1 MADGADPGAR
11 SDMALAASAAGRAFG
26 QAGVHIPHACSYPV
40 AGLKHEWKPP
50 GYPGE
55 DRFVPHG
62 FAVVLTAPASF
73 RFTEPAAPERHRR
86 AAELLRA
93 SRSMR
98 TITTRCARAFE
109 QLMRDVGAPAG
120 LREIGYGEADLPEL
134 VAGAVK
140 QQRLLVCAPCAGL
153 RGRSRG
159 DPARQP
165 VTGNAKRPTYSGGML
180 TAAGAA
186 SINGWRGAR
195 MLRGAPAPAD
205 LATAT

>member
-1 MADGADPGAR
+1 MLCHAIESYTAIAYDARPRAATPDGRPPYQGANPVSDVWSEQAIRLAGGALRRAMADGSDRAAR

-86 AAELLRA
+86 VAELLTGAAGR
-93 SRSMR
+93 RR
-98 TITTRCARAFE
+98 TTTTRCRARSSSS
-109 QLMRDVGAPAG
+109 
-120 LREIGYGEADLPEL
+120 
-134 VAGAVK
+134 
-140 QQRLLVCAPCAGL
+140 CATSARPPGCA
-153 RGRSRG
+153 SS
-159 DPARQP
+159 A
-165 VTGNAKRPTYSGGML
+165 TARPTCRRS
-180 TAAGAA
+180 
-186 SINGWRGAR
+186 SRAR
-195 MLRGAPAPAD
+195 
-205 LATAT
+205 